1 MALPDGSRELGDLP
15 FRTGITL
22 GIGLS
27 SDFSFSV
34 EVQRM
39 TSGSTWETADVL
51 SGLGAASFHGR
62 WTDVLPLDNLLRT
75 YRARSIAPG
84 WQSSSWTG
92 TVARRPVRLSLN
104 MPKPIP
110 LGGQGVGGSLHFQR
124 SSATVKVGTDRSSS
138 FVTKRQ
144 RIHGFSFQANVNRGS
159 SVYRYGDQSGVSLST
174 QWSGGLVSF
183 GTWLPMAP
191 GTVLVAMRIGYRR
204 QSTNT
209 VVQATLTRLS
219 ASSAAADVAVAA
231 VTPSVTT
238 GVFRTSSSVTF
249 TEEASTRGYL
259 IQLGLTKNSS
269 AVNNAVNVKWVE
281 LTYRMPRYDRGY

>member
-84 WQSSSWTG
+84 WQPSSWTG

-110 LGGQGVGGSLHFQR
+110 LGGQGVGASLFFQR
-124 SSATVKVGTDRSSS
+124 SSATVKVGTDQASSY
-138 FVTKRQ
+138 VTKTL
-144 RIHGFSFQANVNRGS
+144 RIPAAEFVPETNGDSWLFGTGFLANGAVGTDRFVAPLLFPPGVTITLLRARLNRMTVGSQADLTMSRGGDAPTQVVSLTSTNAGSTSFTTYTSSALSFLVASSEQYSLSAQLAGS
-159 SVYRYGDQSGVSLST
+159 SAGNLG
-174 QWSGGLVSF
+174 
-183 GTWLPMAP
+183 
-191 GTVLVAMRIGYRR
+191 RIAWAE
-204 QSTNT
+204 
-209 VVQATLTRLS
+209 V
-219 ASSAAADVAVAA
+219 
-231 VTPSVTT
+231 
-238 GVFRTSSSVTF
+238 
-249 TEEASTRGYL
+249 
-259 IQLGLTKNSS
+259 
-269 AVNNAVNVKWVE
+269 
-281 LTYRMPRYDRGY
+281 TYRMPRYDRSY